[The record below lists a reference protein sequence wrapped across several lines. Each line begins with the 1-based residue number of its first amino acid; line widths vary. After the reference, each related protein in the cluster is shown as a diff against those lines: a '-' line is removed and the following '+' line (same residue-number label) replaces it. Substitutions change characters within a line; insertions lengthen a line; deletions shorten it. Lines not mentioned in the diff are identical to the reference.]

1 MNYEE
6 LLEKAR
12 ETYESEDTPHVVKAW
27 LLANIIGPA
36 DENEDERIR
45 KGIIR
50 NLQFLMD
57 RSEGFVKE
65 DLQERIAWLEE
76 QGKHANTRI
85 NINENKT
92 MLNACI
98 NALRIVGH
106 SHLADWLEK
115 QKSNTPKREIDDAY
129 LQGISDAKHAIEKQ
143 GESTRINIEIP
154 FGANDSELQEVSY
167 YIPEGFH
174 AEIKDDRVVIKKVE
188 RKFKVGGLCGGI
200 YIALADKK

>member
-115 QKSNTPKREIDDAY
+115 QKSNTPKREIDACFKSSNAY
-129 LQGISDAKHAIEKQ
+129 LS
-143 GESTRINIEIP
+143 
-154 FGANDSELQEVSY
+154 
-167 YIPEGFH
+167 
-174 AEIKDDRVVIKKVE
+174 
-188 RKFKVGGLCGGI
+188 
-200 YIALADKK
+200 